1 MSDLIVSYMVE
12 GPNRVPFGYRFFE
25 DGLVE
30 DYRVSKHVK
39 GASGTYTEQSVT
51 PGWYKVVSLDSNG
64 VHAVR
69 EAVQASG
76 IYSISADI
84 HGAPTSTDPRTATW
98 RISVDGDERS
108 IVIEPWPTTDS
119 RVQALFQLTTQ
130 LTTLVTQAL
139 A

>member
-1 MSDLIVSYMVE
+1 MVELIVGFRVE
-12 GPNRVPFGYRFFE
+12 GPNSAPYGYRFFA

-39 GASGTYTEQSVT
+39 GASGTYTKQAVA
-51 PGWYKVVSLDSNG
+51 PGWYPVVSLDAAG
-64 VHAVR
+64 VNALR

-76 IYSISADI
+76 IYSLTADI
-84 HGAPTSTDPRTATW
+84 RGTPTSTDPLKAAW
-98 RISVDGDERS
+98 YFMVDGAERC
-108 IVIEPWPTTDS
+108 IVIAPWPTSD
-119 RVQALFQLTTQ
+119 RHVQALFQLTTQ